1 MTTIEECPVLHP
13 TPQEFENF
21 YNYIEKIDKLYS
33 TNYGMVK
40 IIPPK
45 NFRIRQQDYNKSL
58 DNLIIQGPIEQNVY
72 GKGGNYECLHIQ
84 KKSMP
89 LKDYR
94 AKQTEIDK
102 QHEKL
107 NSDQLEKLY
116 WKSLAFSPPLYGAD
130 IKLSLMDVDN
140 SWNLNQITSL
150 LNFGLKNR
158 IPGVNEPYIYVGS
171 WKTFFAWHKEDLD
184 LCSVNYLHVGKDK
197 FWYSIPEAD
206 SHLIEKYAK
215 QIYGDHFNKCSE
227 YLRHKTTVINPYLL
241 KEKIPEIRIS
251 KMAHHEG
258 EFMFIFAG
266 AYHQG
271 FNCGFNIAEAVNLAT
286 LNWLPLLL
294 EAKTCQCVKDNV
306 KIDSISFAEN
316 LKRSNKFKEDE
327 RVKNFLEKTKSMQSI
342 LRKNIKKIRV

>member
-1 MTTIEECPVLHP
+1 MINIEECPTLRP
-13 TPQEFENF
+13 TQQEFENF
-21 YNYIEKIDKLYS
+21 YEYIEKIDKQYS
-33 TNYGMVK
+33 ADFGMVK
-40 IIPPK
+40 VIPPK
-45 NFRIRQQDYNKSL
+45 NFRVRLQDYNVSL
-58 DNLIIQGPIEQNVY
+58 DNLIIHGPIEQNVY
-72 GKGGNYECLHIQ
+72 GKGGNYECLHIL

-94 AKQTEIDK
+94 NKQLEIDK

-107 NSDQLEKLY
+107 TSDQYEKLY

-130 IKLSLMDVDN
+130 IKLSLMEVNN
-140 SWNLNQITSL
+140 SWNLNNVTSL
-150 LNFGLKNR
+150 LNYGLKNR

-197 FWYSIPEAD
+197 FWYSIPETD
-206 SHLIEKYAK
+206 SHLLEKYAK
-215 QIYGDHFNKCSE
+215 QTYGDHFNKCSE
-227 YLRHKTTVINPYLL
+227 FLRHKTTVINPYLL
-241 KEKIPEIRIS
+241 KEKVPGIRIS

-294 EAKTCQCVKDNV
+294 KAKICKCVKDNV
-306 KIDSISFAEN
+306 KIDLIAFAEN
-316 LKRSNKFKEDE
+316 LQKSPLFKD
-327 RVKNFLEKTKSMQSI
+327 NEKVLDFVEKAKDMQKI
-342 LRKNIKKIRV
+342 LHKPIKKVKM